1 MATAAALQE
10 TLTKFIQTIGLTADI
25 LKGQFVGCC
34 SDGAS
39 CMIGQ
44 HRGLATLLKSEFSQ
58 LKTFHCLV
66 HRVELAVKHSVDKV
80 KLFHISEYY

>member
-25 LKGQFVGCC
+25 LKGQFVGFC

-39 CMIGQ
+39 CMMGH
-44 HRGLATLLKSEFSQ
+44 HRGLATLLKWEF
-58 LKTFHCLV
+58 
-66 HRVELAVKHSVDKV
+66 
-80 KLFHISEYY
+80 